1 MVCRGGGGR
10 GRWEEGERRGGGGEE
25 GASWEAGQQRGAQRR
40 ERSWEKRIVEPVQL
54 YRQSC
59 SLEEA
64 DSGGWGFLSILG
76 PSRK

>member
-1 MVCRGGGGR
+1 MAAGQGWARCAEGEG
-10 GRWEEGERRGGGGEE
+10 EGERGRERGGEE
-25 GASWEAGQQRGAQRR
+25 EPAGRQVSSGEPRR
-40 ERSWEKRIVEPVQL
+40 WEKRIVEPVQL